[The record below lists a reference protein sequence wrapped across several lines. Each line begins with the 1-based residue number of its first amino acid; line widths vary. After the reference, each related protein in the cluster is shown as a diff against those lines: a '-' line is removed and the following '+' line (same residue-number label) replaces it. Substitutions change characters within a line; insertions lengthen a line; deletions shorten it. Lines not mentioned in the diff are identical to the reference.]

1 MIRSRVWRS
10 ALVPAA
16 ALACCACGESRPARP
31 TLVLVTLD
39 TTRADHLSTYG
50 YGRRTDPFLAELA
63 RASRVFEIAVPSATW
78 TLPSHASIFTGLD
91 PAEHGCWMK
100 TEDVGEGSFP
110 ALSAET
116 VLVTTRLRAAGYHQ
130 LAAVGGQFTSHHYGL
145 LRDFDEWLDP
155 GERWELAASELNA
168 WIFGALE
175 RRPEDRPLFLFVNY
189 FDAHSPY
196 GAPEGRAY
204 PFPAE
209 PRALPVI
216 PPIEPRAP
224 DAPQPPPEVVRDAID
239 QYDRELL
246 VQDEALAAL
255 FARLEEEGL
264 LANALVI
271 VTSDHGE
278 MFGEQ
283 PGVFGHGCLP
293 YEPVARVP
301 LVVQRR
307 PGGPVDRREEPV
319 SLANVAATLLAA
331 AGLPALPAGGGAPRF
346 DLLDLPA
353 DLPPPYV
360 EHRGATRWFGVLRGA
375 RYKYGRA
382 LEGKEAELLVD
393 LEADPSERLRLPV
406 ADEARAVHAE
416 LRAAL
421 EGLSRRWAPPP
432 EQMGRTEL
440 GPVELERL
448 RALGYGGDAGE

>member
-1 MIRSRVWRS
+1 MS
-10 ALVPAA
+10 A
-16 ALACCACGESRPARP
+16 ALACAACKEAHPPLP

-50 YGRRTDPFLAELA
+50 YERRTDPFLAELA

-78 TLPSHASIFTGLD
+78 TLPSHVSMFTGLD
-91 PAEHGCWMK
+91 PAEHGCWRK
-100 TEDVGEGSFP
+100 TEDVGEGGFP
-110 ALSAET
+110 ALSPET
-116 VLVTTRLRAAGYHQ
+116 QLFTARLREAGYHQ

-155 GERWELAASELNA
+155 GERWDLPGSELNT

-175 RRPEDRPLFLFVNY
+175 RRPRDRPLFLFVNY

-204 PFPAE
+204 PFPADG
-209 PRALPVI
+209 RVLPVI
-216 PPIEPRAP
+216 PPIEARAP
-224 DAPQPPPEVVRDAID
+224 DAPPPPPEVVRDALD

-255 FARLEEEGL
+255 FARLEREGL
-264 LANALVI
+264 LRDALI
-271 VTSDHGE
+271 IITADHGE

-307 PGGPVDRREEPV
+307 PGGPVDRPQAPV
-319 SLANVAATLLAA
+319 SLANVAATLLSA
-331 AGLPALPAGGGAPRF
+331 AGLAALPASGGAPRF
-346 DLLDLPA
+346 DLLALPA
-353 DLPPPYV
+353 EPPPAFV

-375 RYKYGRA
+375 RYKYGRS

-393 LEADPSERLRLPV
+393 LQADPAERLKRP
-406 ADEARAVHAE
+406 APAEARAVLAE
-416 LRAAL
+416 LRAEL
-421 EGLSRRWAPPP
+421 ESLPGRWLPPP
-432 EQMGRTEL
+432 KEMGRTEL

-448 RALGYGGDAGE
+448 RDLGYGGDAGD

>member
-1 MIRSRVWRS
+1 VIRPRIGASTL
-10 ALVPAA
+10 AAA
-16 ALACCACGESRPARP
+16 ALAWAACAKERPALP

-50 YGRRTDPFLAELA
+50 YERRTDPFLAELA
-63 RASRVFEIAVPSATW
+63 RTSRVFEIAVPSATW
-78 TLPSHASIFTGLD
+78 TLPSHVSMLTGLD

-100 TEDVGEGSFP
+100 AEDVGEGVFP
-110 ALSAET
+110 ALSPET
-116 VLVTTRLRAAGYHQ
+116 PLLTGRLRDAGYHQ

-155 GERWELAASELNA
+155 GERWELAGSELNA
-168 WIFGALE
+168 WIFAALE
-175 RRPEDRPLFLFVNY
+175 RRPADRPLFLFVNY

-196 GAPEGRAY
+196 GAPGGRAY
-204 PFPAE
+204 PFPADGRE
-209 PRALPVI
+209 LPVI

-224 DAPQPPPEVVRDAID
+224 DAPPPPPEVVRDAID

-255 FARLEEEGL
+255 FRRLEQEGL
-264 LANALVI
+264 LENALVI

-307 PGGPVDRREEPV
+307 PGGPVDRPEAPV

-331 AGLPALPAGGGAPRF
+331 AGLQPLPAGGGAPRF
-346 DLLDLPA
+346 DLLALPA
-353 DLPPPYV
+353 EPPLPYV

-382 LEGKEAELLVD
+382 LQGKEAELLVD
-393 LEADPSERLRLPV
+393 LEADPAERLRRP
-406 ADEARAVHAE
+406 APAEARAVLAE
-416 LRAAL
+416 LRAEL
-421 EGLSRRWAPPP
+421 ESLPGRWAAPP
-432 EQMGRTEL
+432 EEMGRAEL

-448 RALGYGGDAGE
+448 RALGYGGDAGD